1 MQGGDLFDAI
11 TQSVKFG
18 EMDSA
23 GMVKDLCNALYYLHS
38 RSIVHRDLKPENLLV
53 RILLQLPLFYFCPLS
68 GSTCCGV
75 DSNNKYWL
83 TETSTLK
90 KKKKKKLV
98 SVIFAF
104 DF

>member
-68 GSTCCGV
+68 ASTCFI
-75 DSNNKYWL
+75 
-83 TETSTLK
+83 
-90 KKKKKKLV
+90 
-98 SVIFAF
+98 SVRSVVAHVLFLSAQC
-104 DF
+104 